1 MKRIT
6 MVKHHPCTQLAHLY
20 EHMFL
25 ATAAE
30 FMYQQGQYQLIDYML
45 DGHTYPGG
53 IIIIKSIWHSVD
65 ATRLANKILTLP
77 TDFGEMD
84 NEPVSL
90 ALYR

>member
-25 ATAAE
+25 ATAVE

-45 DGHTYPGG
+45 DLRVNPD
-53 IIIIKSIWHSVD
+53 VD
-65 ATRLANKILTLP
+65 AKTHPYISTGLKVTIFT
-77 TDFGEMD
+77 
-84 NEPVSL
+84 
-90 ALYR
+90 